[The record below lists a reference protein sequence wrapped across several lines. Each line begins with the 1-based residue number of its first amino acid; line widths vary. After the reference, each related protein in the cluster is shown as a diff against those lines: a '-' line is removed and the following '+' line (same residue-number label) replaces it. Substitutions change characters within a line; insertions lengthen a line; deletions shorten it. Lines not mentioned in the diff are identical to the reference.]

1 MNPQRR
7 LFPRVPS
14 LSISHHRQPAPSA
27 PRNEPS
33 EIAGTSGQRCT
44 RCQANPGRHTIL
56 GTTSGPLAGSRV
68 FWCRPCIIRSKIAP
82 AEAVT
87 ATIPRLKHQ
96 LAEIQDQAEIAHA
109 EAVSATLPALKRQ
122 LAEAEHEA
130 APRSRP

>member
-1 MNPQRR
+1 MNTQRR

-14 LSISHHRQPAPSA
+14 LSIGRHRQPAPSA
-27 PRNEPS
+27 PRKEPS
-33 EIAGTSGQRCT
+33 GTASTSGQPCT
-44 RCQANPGRHTIL
+44 RCHAQPGRHTIL

-68 FWCRPCIIRSKIAP
+68 FWCRPCIIRSKIAH

-96 LAEIQDQAEIAHA
+96 LAEIEDQAQIAHA

-122 LAEAEHEA
+122 LAEAEHDA
-130 APRSRP
+130 ASCSPP